1 MEPFRSGNNSNSQ
14 EDDFPSFFYSNDSC
28 SMETIVARSREGKTG
43 LYLSQGGY
51 SVPEIIIAVL
61 SAIPSSIL
69 IYMSVHHNWF
79 LSSRGLITWVL
90 AIAFG
95 STVALIETL

>member
-1 MEPFRSGNNSNSQ
+1 MQAFRVGNNPRGQ
-14 EDDFPSFFYSNDSC
+14 EDDFPSCLYRNDSG
-28 SMETIVARSREGKTG
+28 SMEAIIARSWEAKTD
-43 LYLSQGGY
+43 LPRSQAGY
-51 SVPEIIIAVL
+51 SVSEAIIAIV

-69 IYMSVHHNWF
+69 IYASIRDNSF

-95 STVALIETL
+95 STVALIEAL